1 VAIRPLGRGAGE
13 PDAVVDMPIGAV
25 EIGVLVGAIGLT
37 LWLLPKTLP
46 QLGKAVRQFREE
58 IRPK

>member
-1 VAIRPLGRGAGE
+1 MA
-13 PDAVVDMPIGAV
+13 IGALEV
-25 EIGVLVGAIGLT
+25 GVLVAAIGLT

-58 IRPK
+58 LRQK